1 LTLPEHCSSTIRN
14 GGLTSLDNAINRTDI
29 WDDLDNSPNYTCL
42 GPTDQAFA
50 NANHPETNLST
61 AALASA
67 MYMHIIPQVLYTN
80 FLQDGQEYLLENNLT
95 IRVSIQ
101 GHDIYFNDAKVIK
114 ANLM

>member
-1 LTLPEHCSSTIRN
+1 
-14 GGLTSLDNAINRTDI
+14 
-29 WDDLDNSPNYTCL
+29 
-42 GPTDQAFA
+42 
-50 NANHPETNLST
+50 
-61 AALASA
+61 